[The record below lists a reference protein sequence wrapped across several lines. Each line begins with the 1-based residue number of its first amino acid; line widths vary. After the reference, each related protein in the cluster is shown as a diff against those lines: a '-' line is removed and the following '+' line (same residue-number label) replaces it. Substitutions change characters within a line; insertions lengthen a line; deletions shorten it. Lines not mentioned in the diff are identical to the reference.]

1 LGLRPPARGVTKV
14 TDTYPEAVRTL
25 LRQPG
30 ILSVAFNGGVTGGNQ
45 MDIPANT
52 IGGAGAQPV
61 QQVVVDKHHGY
72 TFALTLICLALG
84 VVVASVIFPDA
95 FRPGGEF
102 LLIGP

>member
-1 LGLRPPARGVTKV
+1 
-14 TDTYPEAVRTL
+14 
-25 LRQPG
+25 
-30 ILSVAFNGGVTGGNQ
+30 